1 MENTAKKY
9 REVVMNISPDADT
22 KAAKISYQITVRFD
36 FSGLTTEQLIELLF
50 DSSSLRVKFQNYHRP
65 KGEKHLA
72 ELAAQPF
79 VEWKVQPSGT
89 RMATTV
95 RVMTAQETVASMADD
110 PEKLKAFLE
119 QLTAIAKG
127 QGIEA

>member
-1 MENTAKKY
+1 MENTEAKY
-9 REVVMNISPDADT
+9 RDIVMNISPDADS
-22 KAAKISYQITVRFD
+22 KQAKVSYKITVRFD
-36 FSGLTTEQLIELLF
+36 FSDLTEAQLIELLF

-72 ELAAQPF
+72 KLAAQPF